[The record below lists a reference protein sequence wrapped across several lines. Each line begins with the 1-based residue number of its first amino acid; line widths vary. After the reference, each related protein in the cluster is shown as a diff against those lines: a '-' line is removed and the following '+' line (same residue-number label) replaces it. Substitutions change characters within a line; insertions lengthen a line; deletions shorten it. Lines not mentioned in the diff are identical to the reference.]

1 MKNTQTMNLA
11 QYALY
16 QAIKAK
22 LQNDIQEV
30 YFQQARKAGINTL
43 KKTIEKYLQE
53 LKNQDLFTRNNKV

>member
-16 QAIKAK
+16 QAVKAK

-30 YFQQARKAGINTL
+30 YFQHARKAGVNTL
-43 KKTIEKYLQE
+43 KKNDRKIFARIK
-53 LKNQDLFTRNNKV
+53 KSRPFT